1 MLKSLRIENIA
12 VIEKA
17 EVDFSGGLSV
27 LTGETGA
34 GKSIMIDA
42 LNAVLGS
49 RTSRELVRTGADKAS
64 VTALFDS
71 DNAASWCEENDI
83 DADDGELVLQRRM
96 TPDGKSSARVN
107 GVPVSAAQLRALG
120 SLLLDIHGQN
130 DGRQLLDERRHLEYL
145 DRFGVESS
153 VYEMYREK
161 YQAYRELVRQTEALR
176 MDEAQKLQTEDLL
189 RARIRE
195 LENADIKPGEETELT
210 ERRDLLRNSEKLTE
224 FLDSAYTA
232 LYEGEDNAVSLAAEA
247 EYAID
252 RAGAWNPALSQTAE
266 LVRQARMS
274 LEDAAEQLREKRAE
288 LDFSPEEYD
297 ALEERLSRL
306 RRLEKKYAV
315 DESGLAALLKESR
328 DRLDELEYAEDR
340 LLKLQKE
347 TDAAL
352 KEARKAADSLSA
364 AREEAGERL
373 EKQVESELRELN
385 MPSVRFK
392 VQLQRRTGK
401 DALTAEGADEVRFAM
416 SANAGEALGPI
427 SRIAS
432 GGELSRIMLALKN
445 VFAEKDTVETLIFD
459 EIDTGVSG
467 AAAQKVAEKLAKLA
481 KNRQVLCVTHLP
493 QIAAMAGTQYL
504 VEKQERGGRTYTE
517 IRLLDREGRKREIAR
532 INGGAEI
539 TPALLQSAEELLHSA
554 EQFRDAL

>member
-1 MLKSLRIENIA
+1 MFKSLRIENIA

-83 DADDGELVLQRRM
+83 DVDDGELVLQRRM

-153 VYEMYREK
+153 VYETYREK

-195 LENADIKPGEETELT
+195 LENADIKPGEEAELT

-252 RAGAWNPALSQTAE
+252 RAGA
-266 LVRQARMS
+266 
-274 LEDAAEQLREKRAE
+274 
-288 LDFSPEEYD
+288 
-297 ALEERLSRL
+297 
-306 RRLEKKYAV
+306 
-315 DESGLAALLKESR
+315 
-328 DRLDELEYAEDR
+328 
-340 LLKLQKE
+340 
-347 TDAAL
+347 
-352 KEARKAADSLSA
+352 
-364 AREEAGERL
+364 
-373 EKQVESELRELN
+373 
-385 MPSVRFK
+385 
-392 VQLQRRTGK
+392 
-401 DALTAEGADEVRFAM
+401 
-416 SANAGEALGPI
+416 
-427 SRIAS
+427 
-432 GGELSRIMLALKN
+432 
-445 VFAEKDTVETLIFD
+445 
-459 EIDTGVSG
+459 
-467 AAAQKVAEKLAKLA
+467 
-481 KNRQVLCVTHLP
+481 
-493 QIAAMAGTQYL
+493 
-504 VEKQERGGRTYTE
+504 
-517 IRLLDREGRKREIAR
+517 
-532 INGGAEI
+532 
-539 TPALLQSAEELLHSA
+539 
-554 EQFRDAL
+554 